1 MPLEIRICYNEQ
13 LEFAECHDEQVR
25 HQLQADNPHLNG
37 QALPPGT
44 AYLRRPD
51 YSVPYFDPVPANQQQ
66 VVNQLQLLSMEE
78 KKRIGEL
85 NNLLGSEAML
95 AMAEFYQEQLQPILA
110 SEATGVSGAAATAI
124 ETRSGKFVQAATKYQ
139 NALLRVREAAKS
151 GLPRHQV
158 HALEQVAKQHF
169 TYMNEKFRAELERY
183 MKVQQASPRGTIWS
197 NPQRAIHLAHSART
211 DKPIRLAT
219 SAQFNK
225 IRLFEQSARVAGKT
239 LIGLD
244 AFQRGR
250 AVYQDYQRGNDW
262 HRRLATELT
271 GFGLGTA
278 AGLGIGFTLTTQLT
292 LMLALTPAGWIAVLI
307 IGVAAGY
314 FAAKVMDG
322 IGKDFAGYIYDSS
335 MQRR

>member
-1 MPLEIRICYNEQ
+1 M
-13 LEFAECHDEQVR
+13 
-25 HQLQADNPHLNG
+25 
-37 QALPPGT
+37 
-44 AYLRRPD
+44 
-51 YSVPYFDPVPANQQQ
+51 
-66 VVNQLQLLSMEE
+66 
-78 KKRIGEL
+78 
-85 NNLLGSEAML
+85 
-95 AMAEFYQEQLQPILA
+95 
-110 SEATGVSGAAATAI
+110 
-124 ETRSGKFVQAATKYQ
+124 QAATKYQ
-139 NALLRVREAAKS
+139 NALLRVREAVKS

-169 TYMNEKFRAELERY
+169 IYMNEKFRAELERY

-225 IRLFEQSARVAGKT
+225 IRLFEQSARIAGKT

-322 IGKDFAGYIYDSS
+322 LGKDFAGYIYDSS